1 MEYEKEIIKLITA
14 EEARAMSDSDGLTH
28 HIYKINRQIWYA
40 SNHHE
45 RNTAL
50 TLWDCDDRTM
60 VRISAR
66 LQAAGYSVRYRSY
79 DNGHAWVEIGW

>member
-1 MEYEKEIIKLITA
+1 MEYAKEPIKPIPA
-14 EEARAMSDSDGLTH
+14 EEARAMSDPDGLAL

-60 VRISAR
+60 IRISAR
-66 LQAAGYSVRYRSY
+66 LQAAGYSVRYHKQGV
-79 DNGHAWVEIGW
+79 DNVWVEIGW

>member
-1 MEYEKEIIKLITA
+1 MEHKEEIIRLIPA
-14 EEARAMSDSDGLTH
+14 EEARAMSDPDGLAL

-66 LQAAGYSVRYRSY
+66 LQAAGYSVRYHRQGE
-79 DNGHAWVEIGW
+79 DNVWVEIGW

>member
-1 MEYEKEIIKLITA
+1 MFKLITA
-14 EEARAMSDSDGLTH
+14 KEARAMSDPDGLAL

-60 VRISAR
+60 VRISAS
-66 LQAAGYSVRYRSY
+66 LQVAGYSVRYQKN
-79 DNGHAWVEIGW
+79 DNGSVWVEIGW